1 MFSQERAEYFRSL
14 PKAIRINLS
23 VGYFMKSE
31 ILFIIDETPLSE
43 RDRTIAIKRFTER
56 MTYEGITVPYATT
69 KATIG
74 TASTEVHALSLTGIV
89 RVLPNAPVTIAI
101 SNGGVP
107 VTATMTSLKAIKI
120 G

>member
-1 MFSQERAEYFRSL
+1 MFLLQFYNDGQRQSL
-14 PKAIRINLS
+14 PLCEIN
-23 VGYFMKSE
+23 KSNGAVDHQVISIGRSQGE
-31 ILFIIDETPLSE
+31 AGEAFLGLTANG
-43 RDRTIAIKRFTER
+43 IAI
-56 MTYEGITVPYATT
+56 PYATT

-74 TASTEVHALSLTGIV
+74 TASTEVHTIFLTGIV

-107 VTATMTSLKAIKI
+107 VTATTTNLKAIKI